1 VPATLLALAD
11 ESSSD
16 CLAEPRRGR
25 SRRARS
31 SRASGSGGSASWWI
45 SPRTI
50 PKDKPASRHFYRGCS
65 SSLVRRGTRDVA
77 DRAWHAGPN
86 YRDIAML
93 FNQARKRLAFGGC
106 MYVLFSTDS
115 DLDLLG
121 NLIRR
126 ADFAARLVAEQ
137 SIFIESL
144 IIYELRVR

>member
-1 VPATLLALAD
+1 
-11 ESSSD
+11 
-16 CLAEPRRGR
+16 
-25 SRRARS
+25 
-31 SRASGSGGSASWWI
+31 
-45 SPRTI
+45 
-50 PKDKPASRHFYRGCS
+50 
-65 SSLVRRGTRDVA
+65 
-77 DRAWHAGPN
+77 
-86 YRDIAML
+86 ML

-126 ADFAARLVAEQ
+126 AGFAARLVAEQ